1 MPFEHDGNLYRPG
14 QDCATAYG
22 NAIAFSRIAKL
33 TPLEYTEELV
43 STFDSSATGAHT
55 DGTHTISFARNV
67 VAIDAKETIW
77 ASPRLIGQRIAR
89 LLSRALRSMKPAYAR

>member
-1 MPFEHDGNLYRPG
+1 MPFEHEGDLYRPG

-22 NAIAFSRIAKL
+22 NAIAFSRIARL
-33 TPLEYTEELV
+33 TPYEYHDELV
-43 STFDSSATGAHT
+43 STFDTSATGGRT

-89 LLSRALRSMKPAYAR
+89 LLSRALRSVKLAYAR